1 MRVLSIA
8 CAVFAL
14 QIAALTPALGQE
26 APSVASLE
34 QVARFETL
42 IDTDPKAALDL
53 AETILATQDDDNL
66 RLIFARA
73 ALAAG
78 EPARALTFLAPL
90 ASRLAAIDPRRTE
103 SFDLTAAAQDKLGD
117 PRAALRAR
125 LAAYDTLEKRL
136 GPENPALLM
145 RLEALR
151 PQVEALMP
159 QILPQLEAMRAVLL
173 ESARPAAKSLRA
185 EGKPDAVTVWYGT
198 NRAATGNPDPA
209 QAYGSERGDLSV
221 GKLVVTIPPNHLA
234 GMIERPGGWVFT
246 DHLDPNEHVVLAEI
260 AQMGREA
267 FAAGC
272 CGSEDRLLFVH
283 GYNVSFH
290 DGALRAAQLS
300 YDLEFPGQTMYY
312 SWPSKGSLYGYLSDA
327 NGVVSTRPAMEEFF
341 EIATRGSGK
350 LHVIAH
356 SMGNRYTLEALET
369 FLLRHPDRHLGQ
381 LVLAAPDVDRAEFL
395 ARFPVL
401 RNHVDGVTL
410 YASKHDLALKVS
422 RQVNGGARL
431 GDANDQVVTIDGLD
445 TVDASRIEAD
455 SLGHS
460 YFGDAPQI
468 LGDILGLVR
477 LGWSAEERCSVAP
490 RAATQG
496 RLWEVE
502 PDGCRV
508 EAVRAAGDLL
518 RIYGVQALAEAQRR
532 LDVAPGDQV
541 EFWQGVM
548 AVVQT
553 SLPQ

>member
-1 MRVLSIA
+1 M
-8 CAVFAL
+8 
-14 QIAALTPALGQE
+14 AALAPALGQDTPSE
-26 APSVASLE
+26 APSVATLE
-34 QVARFETL
+34 RFAQVEALLASE
-42 IDTDPKAALDL
+42 PKAALDL
-53 AETILATQDDDNL
+53 ADALLAEHDDDDL

-73 ALAAG
+73 ALTAG

-90 ASRLAAIDPRRTE
+90 AGRLAATDPRRTE
-103 SFDLTAAAQDKLGD
+103 SFDLTAAAQDSLGD
-117 PRAALRAR
+117 AQAALNAR

-136 GPENPALLM
+136 GPENPALLA
-145 RLEALR
+145 RLDALR
-151 PQVEALMP
+151 PEIEAVMP
-159 QILPQLEAMRAVLL
+159 QILPQLDSMRAVVV
-173 ESARPAAKSLRA
+173 EANKSGAPSSVRIA
-185 EGKPDAVTVWYGT
+185 GKPDAVTVWYGT
-198 NRAATGNPDPA
+198 NRRPTGNPDPA

-221 GKLVVTIPPNHLA
+221 GKLVVTIPPNHFA
-234 GMIERPGGWVFT
+234 GMIERPGGWLFT

-260 AQMGREA
+260 EQMGREA

-272 CGSEDRLLFVH
+272 CEAEDRLLFVH

-300 YDLEFPGQTMYY
+300 YDLEFPGKTMYY

-327 NGVVSTRPAMEEFF
+327 NGVVSTRPAMEEFL

-356 SMGNRYTLEALET
+356 SMGNRYLLEALET
-369 FLLRHPDRHLGQ
+369 FLLRHPDRHIGQ

-401 RNHVDGVTL
+401 RDHVDGVTL
-410 YASKHDLALKVS
+410 YASKHDLALKLS

-445 TVDASRIEAD
+445 TVDASLIEAD

-477 LGWSAEERCSVAP
+477 LGWSADERCSVAP

-508 EAVRAAGDLL
+508 EVVRTAGDLM
-518 RIYGVQALAEAQRR
+518 RVYGARALAEGQRR
-532 LDVAPGDQV
+532 LDASPGDQV

-548 AVVQT
+548 KVMQA
-553 SLPQ
+553 SLAQ